1 MHEIP
6 IGQRNSVR
14 DSGTIWDDRAS
25 EVKVFHKLGYDGH
38 LGKRN
43 SIGQEREREF

>member
-1 MHEIP
+1 MHEIL

-25 EVKVFHKLGYDGH
+25 ELKGFHKLGYDG
-38 LGKRN
+38 
-43 SIGQEREREF
+43 QEREREF